1 MPFTKNV
8 KFVEVV
14 NVDSKKITTKPENVE
29 AGKVFVGSTRKLEIG
44 TMEILQEHG
53 DVTLLAGEE
62 HTVGVGKNN
71 KQYKVISAPLSEQ
84 TISNAEASEIVSGK
98 TAWVNGEKVT
108 GTMDTV
114 ADINKNIQAGES
126 YTIPRGFHSGASK
139 VNAVGMA
146 SQTLAT
152 ALPTDILSGK
162 TAWVNGEKVTGTM
175 EKRIPLN
182 VTINAG
188 ESYTI
193 DAAYYPGGT
202 IRARALSE
210 ATSGDVQPTD
220 ILSGKIAWVNGNKIV
235 GTMDKIVATQ
245 VPMPVNGTYT
255 IPKGYHNGLGT
266 VVQNVETMT
275 GAIVITPS
283 NTPIVVRT
291 AGKFVESDIKIAAV
305 DSLNYKKGEDTYII
319 NSPVNAAISS
329 YKLPLDNWHDNA
341 TFNSYN
347 VELKYGDKTLSG
359 TIVINWLDTSNNESF
374 RTLKVMENNKV
385 IASVK
390 VEVSTISNEHN
401 FIVSIDPSVTL
412 GTGSYIKVK
421 EILATRQYKDT
432 TGITSG

>member
-71 KQYKVISAPLSEQ
+71 KQYKVISTPLSEQ

-108 GTMDTV
+108 GTMDSV

-175 EKRIPLN
+175 EK
-182 VTINAG
+182 
-188 ESYTI
+188 S
-193 DAAYYPGGT
+193 
-202 IRARALSE
+202 
-210 ATSGDVQPTD
+210 
-220 ILSGKIAWVNGNKIV
+220 
-235 GTMDKIVATQ
+235 VATQ

-275 GAIVITPS
+275 GAIVVTPS

-347 VELKYGDKTLSG
+347 VELKYGDKTISG
-359 TIVINWLDTSNNESF
+359 TIVIDWLDTSNNESF

-421 EILATRQYKDT
+421 EILMTRQYKDT

>member
-98 TAWVNGEKVT
+98 TAWVNG
-108 GTMDTV
+108 
-114 ADINKNIQAGES
+114 
-126 YTIPRGFHSGASK
+126 
-139 VNAVGMA
+139 
-146 SQTLAT
+146 
-152 ALPTDILSGK
+152 
-162 TAWVNGEKVTGTM
+162 
-175 EKRIPLN
+175 
-182 VTINAG
+182 
-188 ESYTI
+188 
-193 DAAYYPGGT
+193 
-202 IRARALSE
+202 
-210 ATSGDVQPTD
+210 
-220 ILSGKIAWVNGNKIV
+220 NKIV

-275 GAIVITPS
+275 GAIVVTPS

-359 TIVINWLDTSNNESF
+359 TIVIDWLDTSNNESF

-421 EILATRQYKDT
+421 EILMTRQYKDT
-432 TGITSG
+432 TGITTG

>member
-71 KQYKVISAPLSEQ
+71 KQYKVISTPLSEQ

-98 TAWVNGEKVT
+98 TAWVNGDK
-108 GTMDTV
+108 
-114 ADINKNIQAGES
+114 I
-126 YTIPRGFHSGASK
+126 
-139 VNAVGMA
+139 
-146 SQTLAT
+146 
-152 ALPTDILSGK
+152 
-162 TAWVNGEKVTGTM
+162 TGTM

-220 ILSGKIAWVNGNKIV
+220 ILSGKVAWVNGNKIV

-266 VVQNVETMT
+266 VVQSVETMT
-275 GAIVITPS
+275 GDIVVKPT

-319 NSPVNAAISS
+319 NSPVNTAISS

-347 VELKYGDKTLSG
+347 VELKYGDKILSG